1 MEEIKIPL
9 SMERL
14 IEAVSIRMEK
24 VQRPKLARMFREC
37 FTNTYQKTIKRMEDD
52 STFVITGD
60 IPAMW
65 LRDSAAQVK
74 TYLILAEEDKDIA
87 SMLEGVVKR
96 QIQYVLHDAYA
107 NAFNEAANGAG
118 HQKDL
123 TTMSEWI
130 WERKYE
136 IDSLCYPIQLSYLL
150 WKATGRTAH
159 LDGPFKEAVKEIL
172 RLWKVEQHH
181 ETQSSYRF
189 QRENCPI
196 TDTLANEGKGVPVA
210 YTGMTWSGFRP
221 SDDACSYGY
230 LIPANMFAVV
240 ALDYIVE
247 ISEAVWKDREL
258 SQEASVL
265 RQEIHHGIQTYG
277 VTHHEEFGPI
287 YAYETDGMGHYI
299 WMDDANVPSLLS
311 IPYLGYTGNADLI
324 YMNTR
329 RFVLSK
335 ANPYY
340 YEGLEA
346 QGIGSPHTP
355 DQHIWPIALSMQGLT
370 VESAEEKLALLDIL
384 ARTDAGTGLMHES
397 FDTNDSTQ
405 FTRPWFSWANSLFS
419 ELVLDYCG
427 ITIRSLITNK

>member
-1 MEEIKIPL
+1 MEEMKIPL

-14 IEAVSIRMEK
+14 IATVATRMEK
-24 VQRPKLARMFREC
+24 EHRPQLARMFSDC
-37 FTNTYQKTIKRMEDD
+37 FTNTYQKTIKRMTDG
-52 STFVITGD
+52 STFIITGD

-74 TYLILAEEDKDIA
+74 TYLILAEEDNHIA

-96 QIQYVLHDAYA
+96 QIQYVLHDSYA

-118 HQKDL
+118 HQNDL
-123 TTMSEWI
+123 TRMSQWV

-136 IDSLCYPIQLSYLL
+136 IDSLCYPIQLSYLI
-150 WKATGRTAH
+150 WKVTGRTAH
-159 LDGPFKEAVKEIL
+159 LDEPFKSAVKEIL
-172 RLWKVEQHH
+172 RLWKVEQQH
-181 ETQSSYRF
+181 EAQSDYRF
-189 QRENCPI
+189 QRVNCPM
-196 TDTLANEGKGVPVA
+196 TDTLTHEGKGTPVA

-230 LIPANMFAVV
+230 LVPANMFAVV
-240 ALDYIVE
+240 VLDYIHD
-247 ISEAVWKDREL
+247 ISEAVWKDIEL
-258 SQEASVL
+258 SREAMAL
-265 RQEIHHGIQTYG
+265 RQEINHGIQAYG
-277 VTHHEEFGPI
+277 VIQHEEFGPI
-287 YAYETDGMGHYI
+287 YAYETDGMGHYTL
-299 WMDDANVPSLLS
+299 MDDANVPSLLS
-311 IPYLGYTGNADLI
+311 IPYLGYTDITDPI
-324 YMNTR
+324 YINTR

-340 YEGLEA
+340 YEGVEA

-370 VESAEEKLALLDIL
+370 TESSEEKLALLDLL

-397 FDTNDSTQ
+397 FNVNDSTQ

-427 ITIRSLITNK
+427 ITIHSRITAK